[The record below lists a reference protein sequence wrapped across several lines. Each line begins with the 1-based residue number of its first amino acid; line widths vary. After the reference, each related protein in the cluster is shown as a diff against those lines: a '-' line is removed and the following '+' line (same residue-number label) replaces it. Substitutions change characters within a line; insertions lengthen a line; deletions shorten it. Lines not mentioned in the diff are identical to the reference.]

1 MPDLPLPFAQPQY
14 LFLALL
20 LVPVI
25 WCWNRRHNAL
35 GHPGV
40 DLHKNLRS
48 IPLLSKL
55 CISLFSLSWLAL
67 VGAVARPMLPEVTTK
82 ESRETRDFVIGADIS
97 GSMFQVINDPEQ
109 KKIIDAEEEAE
120 RKALEAQ
127 GEKPEPQANGNPGSA
142 PQGNQGPSRIQMAR
156 YAIKLF
162 VKERKGDRVALI
174 AFDDQAYYCWPLTA
188 DLEIIADKARL
199 LGKRQGGGTN
209 FDGPSESAPQVGAFQ
224 AAINHFQDMGKAR
237 TKVIIFVSDGDA
249 GISEKRHR
257 ALVEQMTRPGETIR
271 IYAFVIGEKSAITS
285 PQTESL
291 RKLVAEVGGEI
302 IAAGDAKAM
311 RAGFDRISQL
321 EKSKIELEKSVSY
334 RDITSLFL
342 ASGLLFLGLFLA
354 GAAALREN
362 A

>member
-1 MPDLPLPFAQPQY
+1 MPGLPFTFAQGKY

-20 LVPVI
+20 LAPI
-25 WCWNRRHNAL
+25 FWLWNRRRNAL

-40 DLHKNLRS
+40 DLHKDLRS

-55 CISLFSLSWLAL
+55 CVSLFTLGYLAL
-67 VGAVARPMLPEVTTK
+67 VCATAKPLLPEVGIK
-82 ESRETRDFVIGADIS
+82 ESREARDFVIGADIS
-97 GSMFQVINDPEQ
+97 GSMFQQINDPEQ

-120 RKALEAQ
+120 RKAALEEGAAPEKVQAGGAPGAQ
-127 GEKPEPQANGNPGSA
+127 PN
-142 PQGNQGPSRIQMAR
+142 NQGPTRIQMAR
-156 YAIKLF
+156 YAIKTF
-162 VKERKGDRVALI
+162 VKERQGDRVALI
-174 AFDDQAYYCWPLTA
+174 AFDDQAYYCWPLTT
-188 DLEIIADKARL
+188 DLDIIAQKARL

-209 FDGPSESAPQVGAFQ
+209 FDGPSDTAPQIGAFQ
-224 AAINHFQDMGKAR
+224 AAINHFRDMGQAR

-257 ALVEQMTRPGETIR
+257 ALVEQMSQPGQTIR

-302 IAAGDAKAM
+302 IAAGDASAM
-311 RAGFDRISQL
+311 RAGFDRINQL

-334 RDITSLFL
+334 RDITFLFL
-342 ASGLLFLGLFLA
+342 TAGLTLLGLFLA
-354 GAAALREN
+354 SAAVLREN